1 MVPTFI
7 IISILFLLMS
17 LLPSFRITHWSVQI
31 FDYIRIQVLFIQ
43 LFVLVG
49 SFFLFNNL
57 SAPIILSQSVLFI
70 AASYQLYII
79 LPYLSISSIFEEKD
93 AEDYDNSDK
102 EISII
107 SANVLQKNMEYH
119 KLIELVRRVDPDI
132 LLTTETNKQWEN
144 ALEEISSHF
153 SHNSKIALENRYG
166 MHFYTKLKAI
176 EIKEH
181 FFYRMRHLLL
191 KRIWKMKMVI
201 VLSFGVFIHLHP
213 AQLRSQLLDKTM
225 QS

>member
-132 LLTTETNKQWEN
+132 LLTTETNKQWEMRLKKL
-144 ALEEISSHF
+144 AVTFLTTPKLHW
-153 SHNSKIALENRYG
+153 KIG
-166 MHFYTKLKAI
+166 MGCIFTP
-176 EIKEH
+176 
-181 FFYRMRHLLL
+181 
-191 KRIWKMKMVI
+191 
-201 VLSFGVFIHLHP
+201 S
-213 AQLRSQLLDKTM
+213 
-225 QS
+225 